1 MSFVGNWDESVFFFF
16 CFVGKEGNQGAGTTS
31 RLGRHNMGGI
41 SQLTRASNWGFLIL
55 RIAAKKGGNQRAG
68 GMSVGR
74 FLKFIVYRLYIRNGS
89 SCWKRLKM
97 GDWGKSRMAAEATG
111 S

>member
-1 MSFVGNWDESVFFFF
+1 MSFVGNWDESVFFFLF
-16 CFVGKEGNQGAGTTS
+16 CWERGQPRCWNDFKIGQAQHGGNFTTYK
-31 RLGRHNMGGI
+31 
-41 SQLTRASNWGFLIL
+41 SNWEFLIL
-55 RIAAKKGGNQRAG
+55 RIAAKKGGNQRVG